1 MESKQP
7 LRTRLA
13 ALHGDADQAAK
24 QLDTMARGFHLDIER
39 LLLALEN
46 PEPARRGLRLG
57 LGRSGLQP
65 SPGVVAAPAP
75 TA

>member
-1 MESKQP
+1 MDSKQP

-13 ALHGDADQAAK
+13 AVHGDADQAAK
-24 QLDTMARGFHLDIER
+24 QLDTMARGFHLEIER
-39 LLLALEN
+39 LLLAIEK
-46 PEPARRGLRLG
+46 PAPTRRGLRLG
-57 LGRSGLQP
+57 LGRPGLQA